1 MKQFKKRVLLAL
13 FMAVC
18 LFSLSAC
25 SKEADKA
32 STVDPL
38 MAANLQEQTVLLL
51 ENITALSAD
60 ELDLLIEQNRAAG
73 SEAVALG
80 LENYESLMMTWE
92 RISPVMREP

>member
-1 MKQFKKRVLLAL
+1 MKQLKKRVLLAL

-51 ENITALSAD
+51 
-60 ELDLLIEQNRAAG
+60 
-73 SEAVALG
+73 
-80 LENYESLMMTWE
+80 
-92 RISPVMREP
+92 